1 MIAGGDSGAQIAEA
15 LVLSPETVRTHIRNA
30 MSKLGASSRAQAV
43 ALAFQRNEIG
53 EEADAATDAPAP
65 PGEAGPG
72 PAAATRTGRSRAR
85 ADLAAGKSDTTLAT
99 LLEGL
104 ISLYDVDGGTVFLAE
119 EDGLSLRRA
128 AIRGAA
134 DENGDHHHPERVSLG
149 QGTLGRAALERRAQL
164 VHGSGSSGDARGRT
178 TIYAPMIPSGR
189 LVGVICLTTRP
200 SRLTGRGELLLLQA
214 FANRVGE
221 ILVSAGGDPPGA
233 AEGNVGAL
241 PRLLVGRRRPLTGDL
256 SGGSPK
262 PWSAAST
269 VASIGAA
276 RSMSHSSRTRRIG
289 ASTGTTSRSLWR
301 CVRNR
306 RARSKRSSIPTLS
319 R

>member
-1 MIAGGDSGAQIAEA
+1 LTEDRNRSARGEGQGAPLSVREREILGLIAGGDSGAQIAEA

-53 EEADAATDAPAP
+53 DQADVAADAAASPAES
-65 PGEAGPG
+65 GSGPT
-72 PAAATRTGRSRAR
+72 AMRAGRSRAR
-85 ADLAAGKSDTTLAT
+85 ADMEAGKSDAT
-99 LLEGL
+99 LTVLLAGL
-104 ISLYDVDGGTVFLAE
+104 VSLYDVDGGTVFIAE

-128 AIRGAA
+128 AIQGDA

-164 VHGSGSSGDARGRT
+164 VRGSGSPGDARGRS
-178 TIYAPMIPSGR
+178 TIYAPMISSGR

-221 ILVSAGGDPPGA
+221 ILASASGDPPG
-233 AEGNVGAL
+233 
-241 PRLLVGRRRPLTGDL
+241 RLKETLERFRA
-256 SGGSPK
+256 S
-262 PWSAAST
+262 WSAA
-269 VASIGAA
+269 GA
-276 RSMSHSSRTRRIG
+276 
-289 ASTGTTSRSLWR
+289 
-301 CVRNR
+301 
-306 RARSKRSSIPTLS
+306 P
-319 R
+319 

>member
-1 MIAGGDSGAQIAEA
+1 LTEDRNRSARGEGQGASLSVREREILGLIAGGDSGAQIAEA

-53 EEADAATDAPAP
+53 DQAVVAADVAASPAEPGSAPTAMR
-65 PGEAGPG
+65 A
-72 PAAATRTGRSRAR
+72 GRSRAR
-85 ADLAAGKSDTTLAT
+85 ADMEAGKSDAT
-99 LLEGL
+99 LTALLAGL
-104 ISLYDVDGGTVFLAE
+104 VSLYDVDGGTVFLAE

-128 AIRGAA
+128 AIQGDA

-164 VHGSGSSGDARGRT
+164 VRGSGSPGDARGRS
-178 TIYAPMIPSGR
+178 TIYAPMISSGR

-221 ILVSAGGDPPGA
+221 ILASASGDPPG
-233 AEGNVGAL
+233 
-241 PRLLVGRRRPLTGDL
+241 RLKETLERFRA
-256 SGGSPK
+256 S
-262 PWSAAST
+262 WSAA
-269 VASIGAA
+269 GA
-276 RSMSHSSRTRRIG
+276 
-289 ASTGTTSRSLWR
+289 
-301 CVRNR
+301 
-306 RARSKRSSIPTLS
+306 P
-319 R
+319 

>member
-1 MIAGGDSGAQIAEA
+1 VREREILGLIAGGDSGAQIAEA

-53 EEADAATDAPAP
+53 DQADVAADAAASPAE
-65 PGEAGPG
+65 PGSGPT
-72 PAAATRTGRSRAR
+72 ATMRAGRSRAR
-85 ADLAAGKSDTTLAT
+85 ADMEAGKSDATLTTLLA
-99 LLEGL
+99 GL
-104 ISLYDVDGGTVFLAE
+104 VSLYDVDGGTVFLAE

-128 AIRGAA
+128 AIQGDA

-164 VHGSGSSGDARGRT
+164 VRGSGSPGDARGRS
-178 TIYAPMIPSGR
+178 TIYAPMISSGR

-221 ILVSAGGDPPGA
+221 ILASASGDPPG
-233 AEGNVGAL
+233 
-241 PRLLVGRRRPLTGDL
+241 RLKETLERFRA
-256 SGGSPK
+256 S
-262 PWSAAST
+262 WSAA
-269 VASIGAA
+269 GA
-276 RSMSHSSRTRRIG
+276 
-289 ASTGTTSRSLWR
+289 
-301 CVRNR
+301 
-306 RARSKRSSIPTLS
+306 P
-319 R
+319 

>member
-1 MIAGGDSGAQIAEA
+1 MTEDRNRSARGESQGAPLSVREREILGLIAAGDSGAQIAEA

-53 EEADAATDAPAP
+53 DQAGVAADAPASP
-65 PGEAGPG
+65 APGSGPT
-72 PAAATRTGRSRAR
+72 ATMRAGRSRAR
-85 ADLAAGKSDTTLAT
+85 ADLEAGKSDAT
-99 LLEGL
+99 LTALLAGL
-104 ISLYDVDGGTVFLAE
+104 VSLYDVDGGTVFLAE

-128 AIRGAA
+128 AIQGDA

-164 VHGSGSSGDARGRT
+164 VRGSGSPGDARGRS
-178 TIYAPMIPSGR
+178 TIYAPMISSGR

-221 ILVSAGGDPPGA
+221 ILVSASGDPPG
-233 AEGNVGAL
+233 
-241 PRLLVGRRRPLTGDL
+241 RLKETLERFRA
-256 SGGSPK
+256 S
-262 PWSAAST
+262 WSAA
-269 VASIGAA
+269 GA
-276 RSMSHSSRTRRIG
+276 
-289 ASTGTTSRSLWR
+289 
-301 CVRNR
+301 
-306 RARSKRSSIPTLS
+306 P
-319 R
+319 

>member
-1 MIAGGDSGAQIAEA
+1 LTEDRNRSARGEGQGAPLSVREREILGLIAGGDSGAQIAEA

-53 EEADAATDAPAP
+53 EADVAAAPAE
-65 PGEAGPG
+65 PGSGPT
-72 PAAATRTGRSRAR
+72 AATRGGRSRAM
-85 ADLAAGKSDTTLAT
+85 ADLAGGKSDETLTA
-99 LLEGL
+99 LLAGL
-104 ISLYDVDGGTVFLAE
+104 VSLYDVDGGTVFLAE

-128 AIRGAA
+128 AIQGDA

-164 VHGSGSSGDARGRT
+164 LRGSGSRGDARGRS
-178 TIYAPMIPSGR
+178 TIYAPMISSGR

-221 ILVSAGGDPPGA
+221 ILASSSGDPPG
-233 AEGNVGAL
+233 
-241 PRLLVGRRRPLTGDL
+241 RLKETLERFRA
-256 SGGSPK
+256 S
-262 PWSAAST
+262 WSAT
-269 VASIGAA
+269 GA
-276 RSMSHSSRTRRIG
+276 
-289 ASTGTTSRSLWR
+289 
-301 CVRNR
+301 
-306 RARSKRSSIPTLS
+306 P
-319 R
+319 

>member
-1 MIAGGDSGAQIAEA
+1 LTEDRNRPARGDGQGAPLSVRERQILGLIAGGDSGAQIAEA

-53 EEADAATDAPAP
+53 GQADPTADPTAS
-65 PGEAGPG
+65 PGEAGSS
-72 PAAATRTGRSRAR
+72 PATKARTGRSRAR
-85 ADLAAGKSDTTLAT
+85 ADLAAGKSDATLAT
-99 LLEGL
+99 LLAGL
-104 ISLYDVDGGTVFLAE
+104 VSLYDVDGGTVFLAE

-128 AIRGAA
+128 ATQGGG
-134 DENGDHHHPERVSLG
+134 DENGDHPHPERVSLG

-164 VHGSGSSGDARGRT
+164 VHGSGAHGDARGRT

-221 ILVSAGGDPPGA
+221 ILVSTGGDSPG
-233 AEGNVGAL
+233 
-241 PRLLVGRRRPLTGDL
+241 RLEETLQSFRA
-256 SGGSPK
+256 S
-262 PWSAAST
+262 WSAS
-269 VASIGAA
+269 AA
-276 RSMSHSSRTRRIG
+276 
-289 ASTGTTSRSLWR
+289 
-301 CVRNR
+301 
-306 RARSKRSSIPTLS
+306 P
-319 R
+319 

>member
-1 MIAGGDSGAQIAEA
+1 MTEDRNRPARGDGQGAPLSVRERQILGLIAGGDSGAQIAEA

-53 EEADAATDAPAP
+53 DQTEASANPTAA
-65 PGEAGPG
+65 PGDPG
-72 PAAATRTGRSRAR
+72 SGLTTTRPGRTRAR
-85 ADLAAGKSDTTLAT
+85 ADLAAGKSDATLAT
-99 LLEGL
+99 LLAGL
-104 ISLYDVDGGTVFLAE
+104 VSLYDVDGGTVFLAE

-128 AIRGAA
+128 AIQSDS
-134 DENGDHHHPERVSLG
+134 DENGDHPHPERVSLG

-164 VHGSGSSGDARGRT
+164 VHGSGSQGDARGRT

-221 ILVSAGGDPPGA
+221 ILVSTSGDSPG
-233 AEGNVGAL
+233 
-241 PRLLVGRRRPLTGDL
+241 RLKETLERFRA
-256 SGGSPK
+256 S
-262 PWSAAST
+262 WSAA
-269 VASIGAA
+269 GA
-276 RSMSHSSRTRRIG
+276 
-289 ASTGTTSRSLWR
+289 
-301 CVRNR
+301 
-306 RARSKRSSIPTLS
+306 P
-319 R
+319 